1 MASPHSAKPQPVA
14 NSVLAALPP
23 GTYRDLLSG
32 LEPVA
37 LVFGDVLYEPGA
49 PIREVYFPTDGLVSL
64 LTLVEGRLALE
75 VGLVGRE
82 GMVGVALA
90 LGIGVSPI
98 RALVQGGGTAL
109 RMSAARFRRE
119 LRRSAPLQ
127 RELFRYTH
135 SLMAQITQTAACN
148 RFHRVPARLA
158 RWLLM
163 TRDRV
168 RSGQFYLTHEFLAH
182 MLGVRRVGV
191 TEAASALVRRQGP
204 AADPSDAG
212 RWSLELLRRL
222 EWRRFEELCTAYY
235 EVAEGADKPPS
246 VVQCKPSSVYTVGI
260 KPVRELRA
268 AMAAAGVPQGVLVA
282 CGTFTSE
289 PKEFSRGENI
299 QLIDGGELLR
309 KIAALA
315 RSSARIWLEAS
326 EPMRSANPTT
336 RTVCDSRPCI
346 LRTKSSSAS
355 RLAGRSVHRSESKRT
370 FASSATFSYAAV
382 DCAFAVPHKSPSARA
397 RA

>member
-119 LRRSAPLQ
+119 LRRSAPLPPG
-127 RELFRYTH
+127 LFRYTY
-135 SLMAQITQTAACN
+135 SPMAQITQTAP
-148 RFHRVPARLA
+148 RDGKHKAR
-158 RWLLM
+158 
-163 TRDRV
+163 
-168 RSGQFYLTHEFLAH
+168 S
-182 MLGVRRVGV
+182 
-191 TEAASALVRRQGP
+191 AAF
-204 AADPSDAG
+204 AG
-212 RWSLELLRRL
+212 R
-222 EWRRFEELCTAYY
+222 A
-235 EVAEGADKPPS
+235 
-246 VVQCKPSSVYTVGI
+246 
-260 KPVRELRA
+260 
-268 AMAAAGVPQGVLVA
+268 
-282 CGTFTSE
+282 
-289 PKEFSRGENI
+289 
-299 QLIDGGELLR
+299 
-309 KIAALA
+309 
-315 RSSARIWLEAS
+315 
-326 EPMRSANPTT
+326 
-336 RTVCDSRPCI
+336 
-346 LRTKSSSAS
+346 
-355 RLAGRSVHRSESKRT
+355 
-370 FASSATFSYAAV
+370 
-382 DCAFAVPHKSPSARA
+382 
-397 RA
+397 

>member
-1 MASPHSAKPQPVA
+1 MSSPRGAKPQPVA

-23 GTYRDLLSG
+23 RTYRDLLSG

-37 LVFGDVLYEPGA
+37 LVFGEVLYEPGA
-49 PIREVYFPTDGLVSL
+49 PIRDVYFPTDGVVSL

-75 VGLVGRE
+75 VGLVGSE

-119 LRRSAPLQ
+119 LRRSPPLQ
-127 RELFRYTH
+127 RELYRYTH

-168 RSGQFYLTHEFLAH
+168 RSDRFYLTHEFLSH

-191 TEAASALVRRQGP
+191 TEAASALQRRKLIAYRRGNITILDHGGLETASCPCYAIVRPLRDGKHKARS
-204 AADPSDAG
+204 AAFAG
-212 RWSLELLRRL
+212 R
-222 EWRRFEELCTAYY
+222 A
-235 EVAEGADKPPS
+235 
-246 VVQCKPSSVYTVGI
+246 
-260 KPVRELRA
+260 
-268 AMAAAGVPQGVLVA
+268 
-282 CGTFTSE
+282 
-289 PKEFSRGENI
+289 
-299 QLIDGGELLR
+299 
-309 KIAALA
+309 
-315 RSSARIWLEAS
+315 
-326 EPMRSANPTT
+326 
-336 RTVCDSRPCI
+336 
-346 LRTKSSSAS
+346 
-355 RLAGRSVHRSESKRT
+355 
-370 FASSATFSYAAV
+370 
-382 DCAFAVPHKSPSARA
+382 
-397 RA
+397 